1 MKAELQP
8 IFDRDVDLI
17 TRQGIETSAIVTLVS

>member
-1 MKAELQP
+1 MKAELQT